1 MKKMCISAV
10 SALLLGNSLLLPV
23 TTFAETTETIA
34 SSSEENVSSV
44 SEEKIPETSSAE
56 EQNSATSSSEIPQS
70 EELTT
75 VETSEEPP
83 NEALAIT

>member
-44 SEEKIPETSSAE
+44 SEEKIPETS
-56 EQNSATSSSEIPQS
+56 
-70 EELTT
+70 
-75 VETSEEPP
+75 
-83 NEALAIT
+83 

>member
-44 SEEKIPETSSAE
+44 SEERFQKLHRQKSKIQQP
-56 EQNSATSSSEIPQS
+56 
-70 EELTT
+70 
-75 VETSEEPP
+75 VVRRFP
-83 NEALAIT
+83 NQKS

>member
-10 SALLLGNSLLLPV
+10 SALLLANSLLLPV

-56 EQNSATSSSEIPQS
+56 EQNSAP
-70 EELTT
+70 
-75 VETSEEPP
+75 VVRRFP
-83 NEALAIT
+83 NQKS